1 LFLVRGSGDD
11 AAGVIAVPAPS
22 QRLAMTKHSEDH
34 LRRHAFRWCGILI
47 YCPDYKCS
55 HWTRINGDQWPDHTP
70 LTDLKDQFVWQSPRG
85 RSAREA
91 G

>member
-1 LFLVRGSGDD
+1 
-11 AAGVIAVPAPS
+11 
-22 QRLAMTKHSEDH
+22 MTKHSEDH
-34 LRRHAFRWCGILI
+34 LRRDMRSAGVRGTLI
-47 YCPDYKCS
+47 YCADYKCS